1 MPRPKKITKP
11 HTPGAKL
18 PSRNEKITF
27 STDVRQPKRI
37 PTRLHSF
44 DWATGGGL
52 VERSIIEISG
62 YEGVGKSTICS
73 YLVGVNGGP
82 EIAVL
87 PLEAYDPDYLVA
99 GLTQAG
105 YEGAVW
111 EVPPSDEKGRV
122 RDDEELLDAFATK
135 MADENVKAGLVDS
148 VGAISPV
155 AEAEGSVGEANMGRR
170 ARIMA
175 PFLRKI
181 EKTLNRR
188 RQTSAL
194 VFLINHQHPNLG
206 FAGTTTT
213 GGKAIHFHA
222 TIRARLNNLEKFEDG
237 SRIIEGKVFKLRWR
251 VPGVP
256 DGAPFKV
263 FIKVGMGVHVGLTAV
278 YDAIDAG
285 VATAANGRV
294 TLGDKNY
301 GFLSKLIYE
310 KFDDPDLFKPFI
322 TALEKK

>member
-1 MPRPKKITKP
+1 MPRPKKIAPNK
-11 HTPGAKL
+11 PGAKL

-27 STDVRQPKRI
+27 STDVRHPKKS
-37 PTRLHSF
+37 PTGLHSF
-44 DWATGGGL
+44 DWAIGGGL
-52 VERSIIEISG
+52 CERSITEISG
-62 YEGVGKSTICS
+62 YEGVGKSTFCN
-73 YLVGVNGGP
+73 YLVGLNGGP
-82 EIAVL
+82 EIEIL

-122 RDDEELLDAFATK
+122 RDDEEMLNAFVAK
-135 MADENVKAGLVDS
+135 LADENVKAGLLDS
-148 VGAISPV
+148 IGAISPV
-155 AEAEGSVGEANMGRR
+155 AEEEGSVGEANMGRR
-170 ARIMA
+170 ARILA
-175 PFLRKI
+175 PFLRKL
-181 EKTLNRR
+181 EKLLTRR

-194 VFLINHQHPNLG
+194 VFLINHQHANLG

-213 GGKAIHFHA
+213 GGKAIHFHS
-222 TIRARLNNLEKFEDG
+222 TVRARMNNLEKFEDG
-237 SRIIEGKVFKLRWR
+237 SRLLEGKVFKLRWR

-256 DGAPFKV
+256 DGALFKV

-285 VATAANGRV
+285 IATAANGRV